1 VANSLEEI
9 AMPPITPTLQVDST
23 VMTNN
28 WSGGLANPTNQQKLV
43 YKYTHPKK
51 LFNADPQGAQTAFQ
65 TGVTRAIAAN
75 KYANGMA
82 KADTNKAADN
92 MTNYGGANWSTAGT
106 TKKYKYAAVAPAL
119 AAAINTVLSTVSAM
133 PKGRGGNNQ
142 ARMNAWFTGMS
153 GFYGKIK

>member
-1 VANSLEEI
+1 
-9 AMPPITPTLQVDST
+9 MPPITPTLQVDST

-119 AAAINTVLSTVSAM
+119 AAAINTVLSIVWVAVAM
-133 PKGRGGNNQ
+133 GV
-142 ARMNAWFTGMS
+142 ARLNGAPQPATIASGAPTLAVNAEAA
-153 GFYGKIK
+153 